1 VDPLAGDR
9 RNKIRDPAAFLATMT
24 ARLALTVGHSARARR
39 EISSGPLQADAVD
52 LGDDPSRA
60 AEQGQA
66 LELALWPVTATAE
79 HARITISACDDP
91 GGLARDAYTYAH
103 LPIVAT
109 AVANNLLIAAPRQ
122 APDGVG
128 VAMILGGLAL
138 YLLGESLFGWRM
150 TGAMNAKS
158 VAVAAL
164 LVLLVPLGGQ
174 ISALLLSL
182 IVASPLPALAV
193 WELRSGDAMTGLTPE
208 AS

>member
-1 VDPLAGDR
+1 
-9 RNKIRDPAAFLATMT
+9 MT
-24 ARLALTVGHSARARR
+24 ARLALTVGQSARARR

-52 LGDDPSRA
+52 PGDDPSRA
-60 AEQGQA
+60 AEQGEA

-91 GGLARDAYTYAH
+91 GGLARDAYTYAR
-103 LPIVAT
+103 LPIVAGIVAT

-122 APDGVG
+122 ALDGVG
-128 VAMILGGLAL
+128 VAMILGGPAL
-138 YLLGESLFGWRM
+138 YLLGESLLGWRM

-174 ISALLLSL
+174 ISVLVLSL